1 MKDENI
7 NTALPENSAAVPA
20 GQIDKQAASINILKD
35 AGKEQNED
43 EDEEEETLNL
53 TKPGEEDASW
63 VSHWPLLTALLI
75 LLVMLTLQFGFKY
88 EPPFPLN
95 LIIYLVAFLLA
106 GYNVL
111 GMAFRKAKHF
121 DFFNEFF
128 LMSVATIGA
137 FSIGSYSEGVAVMV
151 FYSIGE
157 WFQDAAVDK
166 AKKSIKALLDIRPDK
181 VTVVRDGK
189 ALVTDP
195 KEIKIDE
202 IIQVNA
208 GEKVA
213 LDGVLYSDEASFNT

>member
-1 MKDENI
+1 MNQETPVI
-7 NTALPENSAAVPA
+7 SA
-20 GQIDKQAASINILKD
+20 
-35 AGKEQNED
+35 NED
-43 EDEEEETLNL
+43 GEEETLDL
-53 TKPGEEDASW
+53 TAPVTEEEGG
-63 VSHWPLLTALLI
+63 VLSHWPLLTALFILI
-75 LLVMLTLQFGFKY
+75 VMLTLQFGFKY
-88 EPPFPLN
+88 EPAFPIN
-95 LIIYLVAFLLA
+95 LIIYTAAFLLA

-111 GMAFRKAKHF
+111 GMAYRKAKHF

-189 ALVTDP
+189 TLVTDP

-213 LDGVLYSDEASFNT
+213 LDGQLFSDEASFNTAALTG